1 MATLWKRFLSLL
13 GLTESSGK
21 TNGQRK
27 ALVQRLNTLPKLS
40 EWVIDSLHSAIEFR
54 VMHMGLVEVRGR
66 FRQWQTKFRGTSP
79 DFADLAVEIEIDMT
93 SIQTDTEA
101 RDAHLKS
108 PEFFDVA
115 TYPKA
120 FFKSTRIEWQPL
132 RTFRLHG
139 ELTLRGV
146 THAITLQG
154 ELKSFVLKDM
164 FGQPRVAFYVSA
176 AIDRRAWGLT
186 WQMELEGGE
195 LAIDNIVHIEA
206 HVELATPQAMAAMQ
220 QMLASMGASN

>member
-1 MATLWKRFLSLL
+1 MATLWKHLLSLL
-13 GLTESSGK
+13 GLTESNGK

-27 ALVQRLNTLPKLS
+27 ALVQRLNALPKLS
-40 EWVIDSLHSAIEFR
+40 DWVIDPIHSVIESR
-54 VMHMGLVEVRGR
+54 VMHMGMVEVRGR
-66 FRQWQTKFRGTSP
+66 FRQWQTKVRGTSP

-93 SIQTDTEA
+93 SIQTDTEV

-108 PEFFDVA
+108 PDFFDVA

-139 ELTLRGV
+139 ELILKGV

-154 ELKSFVLKDM
+154 ELKSFVLKDL

-176 AIDRRAWGLT
+176 PIDRRAWGLT
-186 WQMELEGGE
+186 WQIELEGGQVVV
-195 LAIDNIVHIEA
+195 DNIVHIEA
-206 HVELATPQAMAAMQ
+206 HVELTTPQAMVAMQ
-220 QMLASMGASN
+220 QMIASMGASN

>member
-1 MATLWKRFLSLL
+1 MATFWKRLLSLL
-13 GLTESSGK
+13 GLTESNGK
-21 TNGQRK
+21 ANGQRK
-27 ALVQRLNTLPKLS
+27 ALEQRLQGLPKLAD
-40 EWVIDSLHSAIEFR
+40 WLIDPMHSTIEFR

-66 FRQWQTKFRGTSP
+66 FRQWEAKVRGTSP
-79 DFADLAVEIEIDMT
+79 DFSDLAVEIEIDMT

-108 PEFFDVA
+108 PEFFDAA

-139 ELTLRGV
+139 EFTLKGI

-154 ELKSFVLKDM
+154 ELKSFVLKDL
-164 FGQPRVAFYVSA
+164 FGQPRVAFYASA
-176 AIDRRAWGLT
+176 PIDRRAWGLT

-195 LAIDNIVHIEA
+195 VVVDNIVHIEA
-206 HVELATPQAMAAMQ
+206 HIELATPQAMAAMQ
-220 QMLASMGASN
+220 QILATMGAGS